1 LKSDPASRD
10 PAQAHTREPGGDTAK
25 ADIVKLI
32 PALRAFARTFC
43 RNPSDADDLVQETL
57 MKALGNLDKF
67 ERGTRLKSWLF
78 TIMRNTFYTRAKVLG
93 REAPGL
99 EDNVSDDTAVAA
111 PQEMAARAHEVQ
123 RALQKLPSHYR
134 EVLTLVAILGESY
147 EATAEICGCAVG
159 TVKSRLNRARHQILQ
174 ELGEEDAG

>member
-1 LKSDPASRD
+1 VSESQLSGEPAR
-10 PAQAHTREPGGDTAK
+10 

-57 MKALGNLDKF
+57 MKALANLDKF
-67 ERGTRLKSWLF
+67 EPGTRLKSWLF

-93 REAPGL
+93 REAPGI
-99 EDNVSDDTAVAA
+99 EDNVSGDMPVAA
-111 PQEMAARAHEVQ
+111 SQEASVRAKEVQ
-123 RALQKLPSHYR
+123 QALQKLPPHYR

-147 EATAEICGCAVG
+147 ETAAEICDCAVG

-174 ELGEEDAG
+174 ELGEEAS

>member
-1 LKSDPASRD
+1 MSESQLNGDPAR
-10 PAQAHTREPGGDTAK
+10 

-43 RNPSDADDLVQETL
+43 RNTTDADDLVQETL
-57 MKALGNLDKF
+57 MKALANLDKF

-78 TIMRNTFYTRAKVLG
+78 TIMRNTFYTRSKILG

-99 EDNVSDDTAVAA
+99 EENVSGDTPIGAS
-111 PQEMAARAHEVQ
+111 QEMAIRAKEV
-123 RALQKLPSHYR
+123 RDALVKLPPHYR

-174 ELGEEDAG
+174 ELGEEAR

>member
-1 LKSDPASRD
+1 LNGDPAR
-10 PAQAHTREPGGDTAK
+10 Q
-25 ADIVKLI
+25 DIVKLI

-57 MKALGNLDKF
+57 MKALANLDKF
-67 ERGTRLKSWLF
+67 ERGTKLKSWLF
-78 TIMRNTFYTRAKVLG
+78 TIMRNTFYTRSRILG

-99 EDNVSDDTAVAA
+99 EENVSGDMAIEAS
-111 PQEMAARAHEVQ
+111 QEAAARTREVQ
-123 RALQKLPSHYR
+123 RALQKLPPHYR

-147 EATAEICGCAVG
+147 EATAAICDCAVG

-174 ELGEEDAG
+174 ELGEDAG

>member
-1 LKSDPASRD
+1 VR
-10 PAQAHTREPGGDTAK
+10 
-25 ADIVKLI
+25 LI

-43 RNPSDADDLVQETL
+43 RTPSDADDLVQETL
-57 MKALGNLDKF
+57 MKALANLDKF
-67 ERGTRLKSWLF
+67 EPGTKLKSWLF

-99 EDNVSDDTAVAA
+99 EENVSGDTPIAA
-111 PQEMAARAHEVQ
+111 TQETVARAREVQ
-123 RALQKLPSHYR
+123 RALEKLPAHYR

-147 EATAEICGCAVG
+147 EATAEICDCAVG

-174 ELGEEDAG
+174 ELGEEAG

>member
-1 LKSDPASRD
+1 MSDSQLNGDPAR
-10 PAQAHTREPGGDTAK
+10 Q
-25 ADIVKLI
+25 DIVRLI

-57 MKALGNLDKF
+57 MKALANLDKF

-78 TIMRNTFYTRAKVLG
+78 TIMRNTFYTRSKILG
-93 REAPGL
+93 REAPGV
-99 EDNVSDDTAVAA
+99 EENVSGDTPIAA
-111 PQEMAARAHEVQ
+111 SQEMAARAREVQ
-123 RALQKLPSHYR
+123 RALQKLPPHYR

-147 EATAEICGCAVG
+147 EATAVICDCAVG

-174 ELGEEDAG
+174 ELGEEAG

>member
-1 LKSDPASRD
+1 LNGDPAR
-10 PAQAHTREPGGDTAK
+10 Q
-25 ADIVKLI
+25 DIVRLI

-57 MKALGNLDKF
+57 MKALANLDKF
-67 ERGTRLKSWLF
+67 ERGTKLKSWLF
-78 TIMRNTFYTRAKVLG
+78 TIMRNTFYTRSKILG

-99 EDNVSDDTAVAA
+99 EENVSGDTPIAA
-111 PQEMAARAHEVQ
+111 SQESAARAREVQ
-123 RALQKLPSHYR
+123 RALQKLPPHYR

-147 EATAEICGCAVG
+147 EATAVICDCAVG

-174 ELGEEDAG
+174 ELGEE

>member
-1 LKSDPASRD
+1 VSESQLNSDPAR
-10 PAQAHTREPGGDTAK
+10 

-57 MKALGNLDKF
+57 MKALANLDKF
-67 ERGTRLKSWLF
+67 ERGTKLKSWLF
-78 TIMRNTFYTRAKVLG
+78 TIMRNTFYTRSKVLG

-99 EDNVSDDTAVAA
+99 EENVSGDTPIAA
-111 PQEMAARAHEVQ
+111 SQETTARAHEVQ
-123 RALQKLPSHYR
+123 RALQKLPPHYR

-147 EATAEICGCAVG
+147 EAAAEICNCAVG

-174 ELGEEDAG
+174 ELGEETS

>member
-1 LKSDPASRD
+1 MSEPQLNGDPAR
-10 PAQAHTREPGGDTAK
+10 
-25 ADIVKLI
+25 ADIVRLI

-57 MKALGNLDKF
+57 LKALANLDKF
-67 ERGTRLKSWLF
+67 ERGTKLKSWLF
-78 TIMRNTFYTRAKVLG
+78 TIMRNTFYTRSKVLG

-99 EDNVSDDTAVAA
+99 EENVSGDTPMAA
-111 PQEMAARAHEVQ
+111 TQEITARAHEVQ
-123 RALQKLPSHYR
+123 RALQKLPPHYR

-147 EATAEICGCAVG
+147 EAAAEICDCAVG

-174 ELGEEDAG
+174 ELGEDAG